1 MKKITLVLIAGL
13 LLLLSFGDILA
24 RPKYIGPPIPIATPG
39 RPDPYIG
46 PPIHHGRR

>member
-24 RPKYIGPPIPIATPG
+24 RPKFFGPPVPVHHPGYIGPPVHV
-39 RPDPYIG
+39 D
-46 PPIHHGRR
+46 GRR

>member
-13 LLLLSFGDILA
+13 LLLLCTTLPA
-24 RPKYIGPPIPIATPG
+24 RPGFIGPPVPIATPG
-39 RPDPYIG
+39 RPDPYLG